1 MPSLPLI
8 EWEVTK
14 SCQAGDLE
22 LFTLRVIQAGRLS
35 GEPLWSVW
43 LTDATPNQVKDAL
56 QRAWVGE
63 VAIEEGLQHARVQ
76 FTGEG
81 PSGSLSGSAGGDS
94 PGTEPLKTL
103 MPDDDPAR
111 RKSDR
116 RSVDRLRLP
125 PCERCGRPFPRVRSR
140 TGSVL
145 FLSCDNCG
153 HGFGVRLPER
163 SSDPQ

>member
-1 MPSLPLI
+1 MPSLPLVA
-8 EWEVTK
+8 WEVTK

-22 LFTLRVIQAGRLS
+22 LFTLRVIQAGRLP

-81 PSGSLSGSAGGDS
+81 PPGNPSASAGADS
-94 PGTEPLKTL
+94 PQGKPLKTL
-103 MPDDDPAR
+103 MSDGSPH
-111 RKSDR
+111 RKPGR
-116 RSVDRLRLP
+116 RSPGRVQLP
-125 PCERCGRPFPRVRSR
+125 PCERCGASPTVSGRKE
-140 TGSVL
+140 SVL
-145 FLSCDNCG
+145 LLSCGNCG
-153 HGFGVRLPER
+153 HVFGVRLPKG
-163 SSDPQ
+163 